1 MKLKDYF
8 CHWRKVES
16 ITIRMK
22 NQTFGF
28 HAGVDECEITLLAND
43 EVGLTISCI
52 SHSCTG
58 SSGYD
63 IGKIVAE
70 ALDSKDGHAKGRI
83 DCNGREHT
91 KPGALACTGRLYYE
105 AQAIFV

>member
-1 MKLKDYF
+1 
-8 CHWRKVES
+8 
-16 ITIRMK
+16 MK

-28 HAGVDECEITLLAND
+28 HAGVDECEITLLADD
-43 EVGLTISCI
+43 EVGLTIPCI